1 MIRNLDTALIRTF
14 VTVADKASMTAAANA
29 LHLTQGAVSQQIK
42 RLEEALGCSLFE
54 RDRRGLRLTRPGERL
69 FGKGKRLLGLNDE
82 IWAEMAGTEVAGQVR
97 LGVPYDLVGTLLAP
111 VLKAYAETYPQVEI
125 SLLCAASP
133 DLAAALAAGTID
145 LAVIEERVGPSA
157 GECLAIDRLV
167 WVGAKG
173 GVARAKRPLPVS
185 IVADTCAFRPVVL
198 SALNEHGLEWRTVE
212 RQHRRH
218 DRDGALRPCRHR
230 LAGLHRARRP
240 RHPAFRCRA
249 AAAAEFFHQSA
260 FAEVWRGA
268 CRAGVRAV
276 YPGWAGTAGCGGL
289 TELGFALP
297 RRSGERCRAK
307 LDGVGVAL
315 YSVREDSCALVVPP
329 LRRCFAAPPL
339 PPPEGEERCQ
349 ACPCH
354 FQFLRRSS
362 SASDGFC
369 VANDPTLTSP
379 PRS

>member
-1 MIRNLDTALIRTF
+1 MPTMIRNLDTALIRTF

-198 SALNEHGLEWRTVE
+198 SALNEHGLEWRTVFE
-212 RQHRRH
+212 NGNIDATTATVRS
-218 DRDGALRPCRHR
+218 DLAVTAWLASTVPADLDILPFD
-230 LAGLHRARRP
+230 AGL
-240 RHPAFRCRA
+240 
-249 AAAAEFFHQSA
+249 
-260 FAEVWRGA
+260 
-268 CRAGVRAV
+268 
-276 YPGWAGTAGCGGL
+276 
-289 TELGFALP
+289 
-297 RRSGERCRAK
+297 
-307 LDGVGVAL
+307 
-315 YSVREDSCALVVPP
+315 
-329 LRRCFAAPPL
+329 PPL
-339 PPPEGEERCQ
+339 PNFSINLHLPKYGAAPAAQEFARYIRDGL
-349 ACPCH
+349 A
-354 FQFLRRSS
+354 RR
-362 SASDGFC
+362 A
-369 VANDPTLTSP
+369 VAA
-379 PRS
+379 